1 MSKKADP
8 SRDTVSAT
16 ETSFAII
23 ERLSDAGG
31 SGVSELATALGLSK
45 SNVHKHL
52 VTLGELG
59 YVTKDED
66 DAYHVG
72 LRFLGLGDRARARTS
87 LYQIAKDET
96 DSLIDAVGE
105 RGQVMVEE
113 DGEGIYIYQAKTDQA
128 VRTDS
133 HIGTV
138 VALHATAVG
147 KSYLAFLDERKRTD
161 LLDAIDLT
169 DVTEGTIT
177 DRDSLEAELEAIR
190 DRGFAFNE
198 EERTVGMRA
207 VGAPILTDE
216 GGVLGAISVSG
227 PTTRINGEWYRE
239 EIPKLVQRSAR
250 VIGLKATY
258 S

>member
-1 MSKKADP
+1 MAKKTDP
-8 SRDTVSAT
+8 SATTVSAT

-23 ERLSDAGG
+23 ERLADTGG
-31 SGVSELATALGLSK
+31 AGVSELATALGLSK

-52 VTLGELG
+52 VTLRTLG
-59 YVTKDED
+59 YVTKDE
-66 DAYHVG
+66 ANTYYIG
-72 LRFLGLGDRARARTS
+72 LQFLGLGDRARARTT
-87 LYQIAKDET
+87 LYQIAKDEI
-96 DSLIDAVGE
+96 DSLIDAVEE

-113 DGEGIYIYQAKTDQA
+113 EGRGIYIYQAKTNQA

-138 VALHATAVG
+138 VRLHATAIG
-147 KSYLAFLDERKRTD
+147 KSYLAFLDERERTE

-169 DVTEGTIT
+169 DVTEETIT
-177 DRDSLEAELEAIR
+177 SRDALEAEFEAIR
-190 DRGFAFNE
+190 DRGFAFND

-216 GGVLGAISVSG
+216 GDVIGAISVSG
-227 PTTRINGEWYRE
+227 PTTRVSGEWYRE
-239 EIPKLVQRSAR
+239 KIPKLVQRSAR

>member
-1 MSKKADP
+1 MPKEADP
-8 SRDTVSAT
+8 SPATVSAT

-23 ERLSDAGG
+23 ERLSEAGG
-31 SGVSELATALGLSK
+31 GGVSELAAALGLSK

-52 VTLGELG
+52 VTLRELG
-59 YVTKDED
+59 YVTKDEED
-66 DAYHVG
+66 RYYVG
-72 LRFLGLGDRARARTS
+72 LQFLGLGDRARARTS
-87 LYQIAKDET
+87 LYHVAKDET

-113 DGEGIYIYQAKTDQA
+113 EGRGIYIYQAKTDQA

-138 VALHATAVG
+138 VTLHATAVG
-147 KSYLAFLDERKRTD
+147 KSYLAFLDEQRRSD
-161 LLDAIDLT
+161 LLDDIDLT
-169 DVTEGTIT
+169 GVTDGTIT
-177 DRDSLEAELEAIR
+177 DREALEAELAAIR
-190 DRGFAFNE
+190 ERGFAFND

-207 VGAPILTDE
+207 VGAPIVTDE
-216 GGVLGAISVSG
+216 GRVIGAISVSG
-227 PTTRINGEWYRE
+227 PTTRINGDWYRE